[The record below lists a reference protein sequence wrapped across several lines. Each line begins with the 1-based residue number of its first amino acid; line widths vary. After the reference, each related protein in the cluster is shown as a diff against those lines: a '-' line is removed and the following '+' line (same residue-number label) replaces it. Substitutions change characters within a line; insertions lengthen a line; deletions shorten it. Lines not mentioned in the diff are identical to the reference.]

1 MPKKDGGTLQQ
12 VAIPVIK
19 KRMQPKKN
27 SFWRQKSRKRQP
39 FCLSHGIEYIKMP
52 QQNTAVSSN
61 AISKKILFLHQLK
74 AIISLGQVMN
84 GEK

>member
-27 SFWRQKSRKRQP
+27 SFWRQKRRKRQP

-61 AISKKILFLHQLK
+61 AISKKEFFFTSTK
-74 AIISLGQVMN
+74 SNYIIGSSN
-84 GEK
+84 EREK